1 MEKAYHIRW
10 YWRVWFAVPLIWTI
24 AISILTALNGI
35 QYLLFP
41 IPAFL
46 LLFGTIYLFMTN
58 FSIRF
63 LEEDLVVVTRFVRR
77 RIPYSSITRLRLVDR
92 KVWVVDATQLLVEY
106 DKPDGRS
113 ARFYLEVKLF
123 GPETIWAIV
132 ETIIS
137 KNTTLHHDRHFFRYM
152 AS

>member
-1 MEKAYHIRW
+1 MMKAYHIRW
-10 YWRVWFAVPLIWTI
+10 YWRVWFAVPLVWTLS
-24 AISILTALNGI
+24 ISILAALNNT

-46 LLFGTIYLFMTN
+46 LVFSAIYLFMTN

-63 LEEDLVVVTRFVRR
+63 LEADLVVVTRFVRR

-106 DKPDGRS
+106 EKPDGRS
-113 ARFYLEVKLF
+113 ARFYLEVNLF

-132 ETIIS
+132 ETMTS
-137 KNTTLHHDRHFFRYM
+137 RNSTLRHDRHTFRHM